1 MKQEFEL
8 QLGETIVIDT
18 DITDTAPF
26 TVTTSEVWT
35 IPHYK
40 GYTLQ
45 DVLEE
50 IDETPEDLS
59 YIDIEE
65 ILAEIDWEDSYEE
78 LIEVE
83 FSDTPL
89 AFIREFLKRKND
101 YMGKEYGYENFY
113 DVVTFDIDLEEG
125 FEEQLA
131 YLNQLIDRGVDDT
144 GQLSDIVNGF
154 EDNTTSTSYIIC
166 LKTEYEEPVE

>member
-1 MKQEFEL
+1 MRQEFEL

-18 DITDTAPF
+18 DITDSAPF
-26 TVTTSEVWT
+26 TVTTSEIWT

-65 ILAEIDWEDSYEE
+65 ILAVSAK
-78 LIEVE
+78 L
-83 FSDTPL
+83 FSVSLHLQKSPSGFFL
-89 AFIREFLKRKND
+89 EFL
-101 YMGKEYGYENFY
+101 ESASS
-113 DVVTFDIDLEEG
+113 I
-125 FEEQLA
+125 
-131 YLNQLIDRGVDDT
+131 YL
-144 GQLSDIVNGF
+144 S
-154 EDNTTSTSYIIC
+154 
-166 LKTEYEEPVE
+166 